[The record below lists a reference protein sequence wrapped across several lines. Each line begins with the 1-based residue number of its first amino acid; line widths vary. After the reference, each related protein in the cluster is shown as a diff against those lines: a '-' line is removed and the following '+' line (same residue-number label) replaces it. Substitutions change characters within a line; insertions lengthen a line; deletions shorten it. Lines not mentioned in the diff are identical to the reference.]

1 MDCSTTAA
9 FTRTGR
15 DSFQWLSGCL
25 TAALRPLTTDTPPA
39 SWSRNNPSVVLVERL
54 RLPTG
59 EFSGFMPP
67 NLRMS
72 SHFAAATSVPKLTA
86 PRQRSNHKSSV
97 AHPLFAPP
105 HCTGGMVC
113 LQDNVSVRCVGLEA
127 IQFQRFILQN
137 ASFLLFTGARFPKKD
152 GRALRTWTT
161 LRFGSLTAAHLL
173 GRLEVRTSRDRDSS
187 KLYIYGA

>member
-1 MDCSTTAA
+1 MDCSTAA
-9 FTRTGR
+9 FFRS
-15 DSFQWLSGCL
+15 DSQSIFLCPSGCL
-25 TAALRPLTTDTPPA
+25 TAALRPLTKDTPSA
-39 SWSRNNPSVVLVERL
+39 SWSRNSPSVVLVERL

-59 EFSGFMPP
+59 EFSSFMPP

-97 AHPLFAPP
+97 AHLLFAPP

-173 GRLEVRTSRDRDSS
+173 GRLEVRTSRDRGSS
-187 KLYIYGA
+187 ELHIYSA